1 MAAERNDLILVDG
14 SGYIFRAFFA
24 LPPMNTSRGM
34 PTNATFGFIRMLL
47 KLLKEARPTHIAIVF
62 DSPNRTFRD
71 DLFGD
76 YKKNRRETPGDLL
89 VQIPYIY
96 RAVEAFRIETIVIE
110 GFEADDVIGTLAA
123 RAAKDNFEVTLIT
136 ADKDFMQLVAPHVT
150 LWDTMRDRRIAVRDV
165 RDRFGVEPG
174 ALVEIQA
181 LTGDSIDN
189 IKGVPGVGEKT
200 ASALV
205 QKFGSIKGIYSNLAR
220 IEESGIR
227 GAKKVAALLEEHR
240 AAVDLALQLVKID
253 TEVALEV
260 APEDFKWVGVDESAA
275 AELLRELEFNSLLR
289 EISPSQATLP
299 GLESSETAVAG
310 DDLSAA
316 LENLRGSPRISL
328 DLTNE
333 DGVNPKL
340 QLFASDKTYVIEQ
353 TSIAAA
359 RDLLEAK
366 SPLKS
371 SHDLK
376 THIRSLKRYGIE
388 LRGADFDTMLA
399 GFLINSGKPEPTL
412 TQLYHEHL
420 APLGGRTAPGTNAEL
435 VARLRDALA
444 PRLEEDGLKSL
455 FEEIEI
461 PIASILATM
470 EDDGIKID
478 PGALLT
484 ISKEFA
490 IEMQRI
496 ELECYELAGRQFNL
510 NSPNQLRDILFNGLK
525 LTVKGLKKTKSGFST
540 DADALE
546 KLAGL
551 HPMPR
556 KLLEYRTIAKLKS
569 TYADALGELM
579 DRETGRIHTTF
590 HQALTAT
597 GRVSSSEPNLQ
608 NIPTRSEEGRRI
620 RRAFIPKPGYV
631 FLSADYSQIDLRVL
645 AHLSADQT
653 LVDAFT
659 SGEDIHIRTATEV
672 LGIKPSQIDAEGRRL
687 AKVINFGI
695 IYGMGPQRLAGE
707 LGISLAAASDY
718 IKRYFERLPGIRL
731 WFEETLRNA
740 RETGYVTTM
749 YGRRRYLPEL
759 NAGPGGARAQAERI
773 AINTP
778 IQGTAADLIKLA
790 MIRLDRQLRTRKLD
804 ARMVLQVHDEL
815 LLEVRQDV
823 RAEAGALAK
832 REMESVADL
841 KIPLKVELK
850 WGANW
855 AEMGTTE

>member
-1 MAAERNDLILVDG
+1 
-14 SGYIFRAFFA
+14 
-24 LPPMNTSRGM
+24 
-34 PTNATFGFIRMLL
+34 
-47 KLLKEARPTHIAIVF
+47 
-62 DSPNRTFRD
+62 
-71 DLFGD
+71 
-76 YKKNRRETPGDLL
+76 
-89 VQIPYIY
+89 
-96 RAVEAFRIETIVIE
+96 
-110 GFEADDVIGTLAA
+110 
-123 RAAKDNFEVTLIT
+123 
-136 ADKDFMQLVAPHVT
+136 
-150 LWDTMRDRRIAVRDV
+150 
-165 RDRFGVEPG
+165 
-174 ALVEIQA
+174 
-181 LTGDSIDN
+181 
-189 IKGVPGVGEKT
+189 
-200 ASALV
+200 
-205 QKFGSIKGIYSNLAR
+205 
-220 IEESGIR
+220 
-227 GAKKVAALLEEHR
+227 
-240 AAVDLALQLVKID
+240 
-253 TEVALEV
+253 
-260 APEDFKWVGVDESAA
+260 
-275 AELLRELEFNSLLR
+275 
-289 EISPSQATLP
+289 
-299 GLESSETAVAG
+299 
-310 DDLSAA
+310 
-316 LENLRGSPRISL
+316 
-328 DLTNE
+328 
-333 DGVNPKL
+333 
-340 QLFASDKTYVIEQ
+340 
-353 TSIAAA
+353 
-359 RDLLEAK
+359 
-366 SPLKS
+366 
-371 SHDLK
+371 
-376 THIRSLKRYGIE
+376 
-388 LRGADFDTMLA
+388 
-399 GFLINSGKPEPTL
+399 
-412 TQLYHEHL
+412 
-420 APLGGRTAPGTNAEL
+420 
-435 VARLRDALA
+435 
-444 PRLEEDGLKSL
+444 
-455 FEEIEI
+455 
-461 PIASILATM
+461 
-470 EDDGIKID
+470 
-478 PGALLT
+478 
-484 ISKEFA
+484 
-490 IEMQRI
+490 
-496 ELECYELAGRQFNL
+496 
-510 NSPNQLRDILFNGLK
+510 
-525 LTVKGLKKTKSGFST
+525 
-540 DADALE
+540 ADALE

-631 FLSADYSQIDLRVL
+631 FLSAEYSQIDLRVL

-759 NAGPGGARAQAERI
+759 NAGAGGARAQAERI

-855 AEMGTTE
+855 AEMGTIE